1 MPSIFD
7 NKIWNDEVFQKYID
21 SLDNIRRNEL
31 IKSRAIRPRPDLK
44 AAMSDNVAG
53 NYITTPL
60 AGNISGTA
68 PQNYDGAT
76 NFNPNSLPTYQHS
89 RVVVGRMAS
98 WTERDFTYDITGGQ
112 DFLAIVGQ
120 QISDYWQD
128 IDQETIISI
137 LTGVFKMSDT
147 AGAAFVAKHTS
158 DVSGSGTGTMDATTL
173 NTGMQKA
180 LGDNK
185 SKFALAIMHSA
196 VATGLENLN
205 LLSYLKYTDSNGIE
219 RELGLGTLNGRLVL
233 VDDHMPFADKE
244 FTAGVYEI
252 ALTGTWTAT
261 DKITIDGE
269 EVTTGSTSAA
279 TIASTVAT
287 AMASNT
293 KYTVTAD
300 GTKIVLTE
308 KTGKVGSGM
317 PTFSKTSSAGILTA
331 TTKTEPD
338 KATVYTTY
346 ALGDGAIEYTDC
358 GAKVPSEVDRDPKT
372 NGGQDTLYTR
382 QRKCFAPYGISFTK
396 ASMASL
402 SPTTSDLENGANW
415 ELVNNGALSKSY
427 IEDKRIPI
435 ARILSRA

>member
-60 AGNISGTA
+60 AGNISGTT

-76 NFNPNSLPTYQHS
+76 NFSANSLPTFQHS
-89 RVVVGRMAS
+89 RVVVGRMAA

-128 IDQETIISI
+128 IDQETIISE
-137 LTGVFKMSDT
+137 LKGVFNMSDT
-147 AGAAFVAKHTS
+147 AGAAFVAKHTY
-158 DVSGSGTGTMDATTL
+158 DVTGIGTGTMDATTL

-205 LLSYLKYTDSNGIE
+205 LLAYLKYTDSNGIE

-233 VDDHMPFADKE
+233 VDDHMPFETVPA
-244 FTAGVYEI
+244 VY
-252 ALTGTWTAT
+252 
-261 DKITIDGE
+261 
-269 EVTTGSTSAA
+269 
-279 TIASTVAT
+279 
-287 AMASNT
+287 
-293 KYTVTAD
+293 
-300 GTKIVLTE
+300 
-308 KTGKVGSGM
+308 
-317 PTFSKTSSAGILTA
+317 
-331 TTKTEPD
+331 TKTTD
-338 KATVYTTY
+338 QAVDATKTYYTKSGSNYTAVASPADASLSNYYEMTAEAYVQYTTY
-346 ALGDGAIEYTDC
+346 TLGDGAIEYTDC

-396 ASMASL
+396 ASMTSL
-402 SPTTSDLENGANW
+402 SPTAAELETGANW
-415 ELVNNGALSKSY
+415 ELVNNGATTKTY

>member
-31 IKSRAIRPRPDLK
+31 IRSRAIRPRPDLK

-76 NFNPNSLPTYQHS
+76 NFSANSLPTFQHS
-89 RVVVGRMAS
+89 RVVVGRMAA

-128 IDQETIISI
+128 IDQETIISE
-137 LTGVFKMSDT
+137 LKGVFSMADT
-147 AGAAFVAKHTS
+147 AGAAFVAKHTY
-158 DVSGSGTGTMDATTL
+158 DVTGIGAGTMDATTL

-185 SKFALAIMHSA
+185 SKFSLAIMHSA

-205 LLSYLKYTDSNGIE
+205 LLAYLKYTDSNGIE

-233 VDDHMPFADKE
+233 VDDHMPFETVPA
-244 FTAGVYEI
+244 VYTKTTDQ
-252 ALTGTWTAT
+252 AVDAT
-261 DKITIDGE
+261 KTYY
-269 EVTTGSTSAA
+269 TKSGSTYTAVASPADANLSSYYEMTAA
-279 TIASTVAT
+279 EYVR
-287 AMASNT
+287 
-293 KYTVTAD
+293 
-300 GTKIVLTE
+300 
-308 KTGKVGSGM
+308 
-317 PTFSKTSSAGILTA
+317 
-331 TTKTEPD
+331 
-338 KATVYTTY
+338 YTTY
-346 ALGDGAIEYTDC
+346 TLGDGAIEYTDC

-396 ASMASL
+396 ASMTSL
-402 SPTTSDLENGANW
+402 SPTAAELETGSNW
-415 ELVNNGALSKSY
+415 ELVNNGATTKTY

>member
-60 AGNISGTA
+60 AGNISGTT

-76 NFNPNSLPTYQHS
+76 NFSANSLPTFQHS
-89 RVVVGRMAS
+89 RVVVGRMAA

-128 IDQETIISI
+128 IDQETIISE
-137 LTGVFKMSDT
+137 LKGVFNMSDT
-147 AGAAFVAKHTS
+147 AGAAFVAKHTY
-158 DVSGSGTGTMDATTL
+158 DVTGIGTGTMDATTL

-233 VDDHMPFADKE
+233 VDDHMPFETVPA
-244 FTAGVYEI
+244 VY
-252 ALTGTWTAT
+252 
-261 DKITIDGE
+261 
-269 EVTTGSTSAA
+269 
-279 TIASTVAT
+279 
-287 AMASNT
+287 
-293 KYTVTAD
+293 
-300 GTKIVLTE
+300 
-308 KTGKVGSGM
+308 
-317 PTFSKTSSAGILTA
+317 
-331 TTKTEPD
+331 TKTTD
-338 KATVYTTY
+338 QAVDATKTYYTKSGSNYTAVASPADASLSNYYEMTAEAYVQYTTY
-346 ALGDGAIEYTDC
+346 TLGDGAIEYTDC

-396 ASMASL
+396 ASMTSL
-402 SPTTSDLENGANW
+402 SPTAAELETGANW
-415 ELVNNGALSKSY
+415 ELVNNGAATKTY

-435 ARILSRA
+435 ARILSKA

>member
-60 AGNISGTA
+60 AGNISGTT

-76 NFNPNSLPTYQHS
+76 NFSANSLPTFQHS
-89 RVVVGRMAS
+89 RVVVGRMAA

-128 IDQETIISI
+128 IDQETIISE
-137 LTGVFKMSDT
+137 LKGVFNMSDT
-147 AGAAFVAKHTS
+147 AGAAFVAKHTY
-158 DVSGSGTGTMDATTL
+158 DVTGIGTGTMDATTL

-205 LLSYLKYTDSNGIE
+205 LLAYLKYTDSNGIE

-233 VDDHMPFADKE
+233 VDDHMPFETVPA
-244 FTAGVYEI
+244 VY
-252 ALTGTWTAT
+252 
-261 DKITIDGE
+261 
-269 EVTTGSTSAA
+269 
-279 TIASTVAT
+279 
-287 AMASNT
+287 
-293 KYTVTAD
+293 
-300 GTKIVLTE
+300 
-308 KTGKVGSGM
+308 
-317 PTFSKTSSAGILTA
+317 
-331 TTKTEPD
+331 TKTTD
-338 KATVYTTY
+338 QAVDATKTYYTKSGSNYTAVASPADANLSNYYEMTAAEYVRYTTY
-346 ALGDGAIEYTDC
+346 TLGDGAIEYTDC

-396 ASMASL
+396 ASMTSL
-402 SPTTSDLENGANW
+402 SPTAAELETGANW
-415 ELVNNGALSKSY
+415 ELVNNGATTKTY